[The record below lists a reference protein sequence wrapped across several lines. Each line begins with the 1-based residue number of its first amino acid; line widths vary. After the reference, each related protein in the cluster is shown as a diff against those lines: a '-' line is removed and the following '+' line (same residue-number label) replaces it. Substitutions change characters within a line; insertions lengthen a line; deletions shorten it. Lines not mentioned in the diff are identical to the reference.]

1 MLALFKGVFN
11 EATQFD
17 EEQLLRWLGRSPW
30 AFGLAILLTQLL
42 SAGVA

>member
-1 MLALFKGVFN
+1 MLALIKGVLN

-17 EEQLLRWLGRSPW
+17 EEQLLRRLGCGPR

-42 SAGVA
+42 GAGVA